1 MNLLIISEKI
11 KNGSTFSS
19 ILNEI
24 RDNVGKEIKRKHLV
38 TNKDLHNIVTTFKK
52 ISKPL
57 QDDISPQSSSS
68 SSSSNPLESSN
79 DPSLEKDDQNFNND
93 LDLCGDL
100 WVETCQRMVNR
111 FDQNEPHTND
121 FCKDAKPRST
131 CFVIDTVQQNSR
143 IGMNSDFH
151 EASYV
156 NHHDY
161 CFDNS
166 SDLPQQSYKPANYH
180 SCENQTTKKLDN
192 STYSNN
198 LAKSANA
205 KQVKDFCS
213 VSVTSNN
220 LRLNKDFY
228 PIDIVD
234 VDSHIPNTN
243 VSKCAVNYNN
253 DTVDDSQA
261 YLKNTRTYVYDKLPS
276 NGNVIMIRSQD
287 PYNSYNY
294 SDKLPTAS
302 NSESEHHIPSTDEED
317 FPDTDV
323 ICNDTTVSEDESE
336 AAVENKDN
344 HEVSDLRDRVNSVTA
359 LYNIVESELDER
371 KKKIIRNYVDN
382 MFRVLQYRYNK
393 CRTKKKQDSQEQ
405 PATKDK
411 KNKNRLLSTDKKRKK
426 KVPDLIPAQFSA
438 SSEFASK
445 VPDTS
450 HINSLN
456 SATIENLTRRTDD
469 EFMRW
474 DRY

>member
-1 MNLLIISEKI
+1 MIKTLTTISI
-11 KNGSTFSS
+11 YVAIYGSR
-19 ILNEI
+19 LV
-24 RDNVGKEIKRKHLV
+24 NV
-38 TNKDLHNIVTTFKK
+38 
-52 ISKPL
+52 
-57 QDDISPQSSSS
+57 
-68 SSSSNPLESSN
+68 
-79 DPSLEKDDQNFNND
+79 
-93 LDLCGDL
+93 C
-100 WVETCQRMVNR
+100 
-111 FDQNEPHTND
+111 
-121 FCKDAKPRST
+121 
-131 CFVIDTVQQNSR
+131 
-143 IGMNSDFH
+143 
-151 EASYV
+151 
-156 NHHDY
+156 
-161 CFDNS
+161 
-166 SDLPQQSYKPANYH
+166 
-180 SCENQTTKKLDN
+180 
-192 STYSNN
+192 
-198 LAKSANA
+198 
-205 KQVKDFCS
+205 

-276 NGNVIMIRSQD
+276 NGNVIIIRSQD